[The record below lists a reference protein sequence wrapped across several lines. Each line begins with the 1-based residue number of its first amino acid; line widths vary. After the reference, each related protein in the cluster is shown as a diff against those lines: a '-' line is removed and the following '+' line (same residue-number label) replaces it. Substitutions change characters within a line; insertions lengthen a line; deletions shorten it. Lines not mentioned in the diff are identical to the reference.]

1 MGEKH
6 LVQGFPE
13 ILQQMKAVRDL
24 RGCRGP
30 LPRALGLGSR
40 AIPCDHLAPWRLLE
54 PLRDGVGGTIREERD
69 RGAALQIDQPRAIRL
84 AFAQG
89 AIIHAEDGGRGKR
102 RGRLPAE
109 QAQQRVP
116 APPLVPWVAEA
127 HPSRPAERHAEGHE
141 ALGEPPGTPGPRGG
155 DRGEPFG
162 KDAAVTAAI
171 AAKPLADAQLEAHA
185 ILCPRQISQG
195 ALRVTVDTLRRGGA
209 QRTGHTGRPRAH
221 AQGDLCRGIID
232 LARLEA
238 QPRGIRSQA
247 GKDGRGWCRDESG
260 LLLPAIMSLGQR
272 SVCVPLASGWSRV
285 GREIYKV

>member
-89 AIIHAEDGGRGKR
+89 DIIHAEDGGRGKR

-116 APPLVPWVAEA
+116 APPWSHGWPRRTPAVP
-127 HPSRPAERHAEGHE
+127 PSA
-141 ALGEPPGTPGPRGG
+141 T
-155 DRGEPFG
+155 
-162 KDAAVTAAI
+162 
-171 AAKPLADAQLEAHA
+171 
-185 ILCPRQISQG
+185 
-195 ALRVTVDTLRRGGA
+195 
-209 QRTGHTGRPRAH
+209 PRATRRWASRRVH
-221 AQGDLCRGIID
+221 
-232 LARLEA
+232 LAHGA
-238 QPRGIRSQA
+238 ATVGS
-247 GKDGRGWCRDESG
+247 
-260 LLLPAIMSLGQR
+260 R
-272 SVCVPLASGWSRV
+272 SVKMR
-285 GREIYKV
+285 R

>member
-1 MGEKH
+1 
-6 LVQGFPE
+6 
-13 ILQQMKAVRDL
+13 
-24 RGCRGP
+24 

-127 HPSRPAERHAEGHE
+127 HPSRPAEGHE
-141 ALGEPPGTPGPRGG
+141 ALGEPQGTPGPRGG

-162 KDAAVTAAI
+162 QDAAVTAAM

-185 ILCPRQISQG
+185 ILYPRQISQG
-195 ALRVTVDTLRRGGA
+195 ALRG
-209 QRTGHTGRPRAH
+209 
-221 AQGDLCRGIID
+221 
-232 LARLEA
+232 LAA
-238 QPRGIRSQA
+238 A
-247 GKDGRGWCRDESG
+247 GKRKPTVALQLR
-260 LLLPAIMSLGQR
+260 
-272 SVCVPLASGWSRV
+272 
-285 GREIYKV
+285 